1 MEVSVFSVLVC
12 LFTFL
17 FLVSEVLGNTELAK
31 EVTGIALLLCKYIL
45 IHDWCGNSVLYLHWE
60 SRADDHSWKCPPIP
74 GTQCIH
80 RKDRFNFQFKTSSLL
95 CNCFYSLDIVLNSN
109 IYQQLTILEVISG
122 LAMSGL
128 SHHGLA
134 IVLSEEL
141 FCLSKKK
148 ELLCQIFW
156 FFNGS
161 NKGNGAPH
169 TCLEVEFLDITYVS
183 PL

>member
-1 MEVSVFSVLVC
+1 M
-12 LFTFL
+12 
-17 FLVSEVLGNTELAK
+17 
-31 EVTGIALLLCKYIL
+31 
-45 IHDWCGNSVLYLHWE
+45 
-60 SRADDHSWKCPPIP
+60 
-74 GTQCIH
+74 
-80 RKDRFNFQFKTSSLL
+80 
-95 CNCFYSLDIVLNSN
+95 LNSN
-109 IYQQLTILEVISG
+109 IYQQLTILDVISG

-156 FFNGS
+156 FFSGS

-169 TCLEVEFLDITYVS
+169 TCLEMEFLDITYVS